1 MPNTTTWIL
10 FNLFVIAMLALDL
23 GFFHRKEHEVKA
35 REALVWSAFW
45 IFLALLFNVVLYF
58 WLGPKPA
65 AEYLTGYLLEKSLSV
80 DNLFVMLLIFS
91 YFQIPGRYQH
101 RILFWG
107 IIGALIMRGILI
119 LIGAA
124 LIHRFEWIL
133 YLFGAF
139 LVVTGLKML
148 FGNDDEK
155 IEPER
160 NPVLKL
166 FKRFVPVTPEFHG
179 KRFFVQIDGQRFA
192 TPLMVALIVVEISD
206 LIFAVD
212 SIPAIFVVTQD
223 PFIIYTSN
231 VFAILGLRSLYFALA
246 AVIDK
251 FHYLKFALALIL
263 TFIGVKMLGKEFVHD
278 LPVWITLGIV
288 AGTLLGAVVASVIWP
303 PRHQATE
310 QLEDALAETNK
321 EGSHP

>member
-35 REALVWSAFW
+35 REALIWSAFW
-45 IFLALLFNVVLYF
+45 ILLALLFNVLLYF

-101 RILFWG
+101 RVLFWG
-107 IIGALIMRGILI
+107 ILGALVMRGILI

-139 LVVTGLKML
+139 LVFTGLKML
-148 FGNDDEK
+148 FGKDDEE

-179 KRFFVQIDGQRFA
+179 KRFFVNINGQRFA
-192 TPLMVALIVVEISD
+192 TPLMVALVVVEISD

-246 AVIDK
+246 AIIDK

-278 LPVWITLGIV
+278 LPVWVTLGIV

-303 PRHQATE
+303 PPPKSPE
-310 QLEDALAETNK
+310 QREETLAEARK
-321 EGSHP
+321 EGMHP